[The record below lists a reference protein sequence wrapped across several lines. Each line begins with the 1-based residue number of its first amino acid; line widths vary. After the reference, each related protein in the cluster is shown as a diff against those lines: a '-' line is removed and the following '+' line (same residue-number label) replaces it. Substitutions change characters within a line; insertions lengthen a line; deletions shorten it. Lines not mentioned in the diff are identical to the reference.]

1 MESAAFGARRA
12 ACLACVP
19 LFLLAPGIAP
29 AQAPLQSSLGAEVT
43 RPKDAAQAAL
53 KAGNAQRALDIAD
66 TGLKTFP
73 HDATL
78 RFVRGVALTSLERL
92 PEAEQAFEG
101 LTREFPEL
109 PEPYNNL
116 AVVRAA
122 QGRLDLAREALEG
135 AIRAVPDYAT
145 AHENLGDIYA
155 RLAARSY
162 ETAQRLD
169 PANKTVAP
177 KLKLVSAV
185 PVQPAPRPPARATGG
200 NPR

>member
-1 MESAAFGARRA
+1 MESAASGALRA
-12 ACLACVP
+12 ACLACAP
-19 LFLLAPGIAP
+19 LFLLAPAVAP
-29 AQAPLQSSLGAEVT
+29 AQAPLQSSLSAEVT
-43 RPKDAAQAAL
+43 RPQDAAQAAL
-53 KAGNAQRALDIAD
+53 KAGNAQRALDVAD
-66 TGLKTFP
+66 TALGTFP

-78 RFVRGVALTSLERL
+78 RFVRGVALTSLQRL
-92 PEAEQAFEG
+92 PEAEQAFEA
-101 LTREFPEL
+101 LTREYPEL

-135 AIRAVPDYAT
+135 AIRAVPDYAI

-162 ETAQRLD
+162 RTAQQLD

-185 PVQPAPRPPARATGG
+185 PVQPSPRQPAGPAGG
-200 NPR
+200 NPP

>member
-1 MESAAFGARRA
+1 NVRSMESAASGALRA
-12 ACLACVP
+12 ACLVCAP
-19 LFLLAPGIAP
+19 LFLLAPAVAP
-29 AQAPLQSSLGAEVT
+29 AQAPLQSSLSAEVT
-43 RPKDAAQAAL
+43 RPQHAAQAAL
-53 KAGNAQRALDIAD
+53 KAGNAQRALDVAD
-66 TGLKTFP
+66 TALGTFP

-78 RFVRGVALTSLERL
+78 RFVRGVALTSLQRL
-92 PEAEQAFEG
+92 PEAEQAFEA
-101 LTREFPEL
+101 LTREYPEL

-135 AIRAVPDYAT
+135 AIRAVPDYAI

-162 ETAQRLD
+162 RTAQQLD

-185 PVQPAPRPPARATGG
+185 PVQPASR
-200 NPR
+200 